1 MSTEATETEVGYAV
15 MEDEPD
21 EPARPDSLL
30 ERLREDRRALASA
43 ESTTIEIPGYDGELV
58 CRYRLMEASELEKI
72 ARKAAKLPRERRN
85 LAVTMDSL
93 SASCIEFETV
103 DHRNGGAAGTL
114 AENGGDPIRYDDRL
128 AEALGYTAKSA
139 REAVLGLF
147 GGNEIAVL
155 THGAQLARW
164 WSDASEDVDEDFL
177 GN

>member
-1 MSTEATETEVGYAV
+1 MSPEATQTDVAYGV

-21 EPARPDSLL
+21 DPARPDSLL
-30 ERLREDRRALASA
+30 ERLREDRLALASA

-58 CRYRLMEASELEKI
+58 CRYRLMEASQLEKI
-72 ARKAAKLPRERRN
+72 ARRAAKLPRERRN

-93 SASCIEFETV
+93 SAACIEFETI
-103 DHRNGGAAGTL
+103 DHRNGGDAGKL
-114 AENGGDPIRYDDRL
+114 AENGDDPIRYDDRL

>member
-1 MSTEATETEVGYAV
+1 MSTEATQTEVGYGV
-15 MEDEPD
+15 MEDDPD
-21 EPARPDSLL
+21 DPARPDSLL
-30 ERLREDRRALASA
+30 ERLREDRLALASA

-58 CRYRLMEASELEKI
+58 CRYRLMEASQLEKI
-72 ARKAAKLPRERRN
+72 ARRAAKLPRERRN

-93 SASCIEFETV
+93 SAACIEFETV
-103 DHRNGGAAGTL
+103 DHRNGGAIGTL
-114 AENGGDPIRYDDRL
+114 AENGDDPIRYDDRL